1 MEVIQL
7 HEAMVFL
14 GRFPALAG
22 VNLAV
27 HTGEIIA
34 LQGANGAGKTTLLK
48 LCAGLIP
55 LDKGSGKVLG
65 HDLDSEQKSI
75 RRSVAM
81 LGHTSG
87 LYEDLTV
94 DENTLFWAQAAGLD
108 RAAAYDRRDDAIQRM
123 GIEERL
129 RRLPVSRLSAGQKR
143 RTSLASLAVRRPQ
156 LWLLD
161 EPHSGL
167 DQEGR
172 ESVDLFIKEAVKAGA
187 TVMIASHELDRI
199 NSLSPRVVTIA
210 GGVVAGGEKQ

>member
-22 VNLAV
+22 VNLV
-27 HTGEIIA
+27 VRTGEIIA

-65 HDLDSEQKSI
+65 HNLNSEQKSI

-94 DENTLFWAQAAGLD
+94 DENILFWAQAAGLD
-108 RAAAYDRRDDAIQRM
+108 KAAAHDRRDDAIQRM

-172 ESVDLFIKEAVKAGA
+172 ESVDLFINEAVKAGA
-187 TVMIASHELDRI
+187 TVVIASHELDRI
-199 NSLSPRVVTIA
+199 NSLSPRVISIT
-210 GGVVAGGEKQ
+210 GGVVASGENQ

>member
-94 DENTLFWAQAAGLD
+94 DENILFWAQAAGLD

-143 RTSLASLAVRRPQ
+143 RKNPCTCIRRRELPGRRSRLSTSA
-156 LWLLD
+156 
-161 EPHSGL
+161 
-167 DQEGR
+167 
-172 ESVDLFIKEAVKAGA
+172 EAVSSTSCDCQIGLEPAWPKGWALGVGGMALGGA
-187 TVMIASHELDRI
+187 CT
-199 NSLSPRVVTIA
+199 
-210 GGVVAGGEKQ
+210 